1 MARRSKKVES
11 KKETHYAV
19 IGVFAAIC
27 LAAIAF
33 SVFSPKAN
41 FMKMQIID
49 DT

>member
-19 IGVFAAIC
+19 IGVFLAII
-27 LAAIAF
+27 LVAILF
-33 SVFSPKAN
+33 SIFSPKAN
-41 FMKMQIID
+41 YAKMQIID